1 VPEGSEVKR
10 LTTHINEELAGLTIK
25 SAAVVG
31 GRYMRTNQES
41 LGLVHLPGCII
52 KEITCKGKL
61 IVFNLVKADKSF
73 PVLSTLGMT
82 GWWEPNY
89 NSSLEF
95 DKYKRILLEFTNG
108 SSAMFYDP
116 RNFGTFKLVT
126 PNELEKKLKT
136 LGPDILSDES
146 RWDTECLPEFYR
158 RMKRFGKRQTIAE
171 ALLDQRISS
180 GCGNYIRADALYLAR
195 LSPHLNAASL
205 REEELKAIWRSMHVI
220 ARAALYDYH
229 PMDITARFDN
239 LVYGKKVT
247 DRGHVVEHYID
258 KRNRRVWYCSTLRY

>member
-116 RNFGTFKLVT
+116 RNF
-126 PNELEKKLKT
+126 
-136 LGPDILSDES
+136 
-146 RWDTECLPEFYR
+146 
-158 RMKRFGKRQTIAE
+158 
-171 ALLDQRISS
+171 
-180 GCGNYIRADALYLAR
+180 
-195 LSPHLNAASL
+195 
-205 REEELKAIWRSMHVI
+205 
-220 ARAALYDYH
+220 
-229 PMDITARFDN
+229 
-239 LVYGKKVT
+239 
-247 DRGHVVEHYID
+247 
-258 KRNRRVWYCSTLRY
+258 